1 MEIDTLEKKSVKNL
15 YAWLIA
21 ILPFVVSVPPAEY
34 DNYVMVISFVIG
46 LGLLVADRM
55 NLTEAG
61 YEPPSFLCGFFIPP
75 VYLWK
80 RATVLGSNDCCLSY
94 GLLPLLHHFSC
105 IASTQIQRL
114 KKLLAL

>member
-80 RATVLGSNDCCLSY
+80 RA
-94 GLLPLLHHFSC
+94 
-105 IASTQIQRL
+105 
-114 KKLLAL
+114 